1 MIRILSPIN
10 FVFPILQAHE
20 LQGKSTSRSQIHN
33 WQKMSMSYP
42 TLLASDPRARM
53 LEVSARVDLLHQR
66 HVWSNHPVVNQFGF
80 CLTLSNNVIVHAIPK
95 LCNNTA
101 SKERADLNQAV
112 TVATLASRNAIG
124 SWELAF
130 LKSGAKVL
138 NPKPGVG

>member
-1 MIRILSPIN
+1 
-10 FVFPILQAHE
+10 
-20 LQGKSTSRSQIHN
+20 
-33 WQKMSMSYP
+33 
-42 TLLASDPRARM
+42 M